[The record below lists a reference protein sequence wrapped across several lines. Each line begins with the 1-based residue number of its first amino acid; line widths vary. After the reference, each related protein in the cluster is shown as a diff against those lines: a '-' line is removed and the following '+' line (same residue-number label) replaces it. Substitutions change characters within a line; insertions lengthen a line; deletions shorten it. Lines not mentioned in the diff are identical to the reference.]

1 MVGAGLSARGELRPL
16 WLLGYLNPRSCR
28 IALTLPVGIHRAEDA
43 PDGRSVLL
51 RGHPRVE
58 LLGCRCKLLVD
69 RREGVEVVPHG
80 LPHLRRCDEV
90 HLRHPVVEP
99 LEGVAEVRPGPQRPC
114 TEVLGELTTAAISA
128 PLIRFLP
135 LLTRTIRGTARST

>member
-51 RGHPRVE
+51 RGHPRVV
-58 LLGCRCKLLVD
+58 LLGRRLKFSVD
-69 RREGVEVVPHG
+69 RLEGVEVGPHG
-80 LPHLRRCDEV
+80 LAYLR
-90 HLRHPVVEP
+90 
-99 LEGVAEVRPGPQRPC
+99 
-114 TEVLGELTTAAISA
+114 
-128 PLIRFLP
+128 
-135 LLTRTIRGTARST
+135 